1 MADTNQPNDPLAEK
15 TRANLAY
22 IFAVSVLAMLGYI
35 LYRWGDQKEI
45 LTLIIGI
52 IGGTILGGIF
62 GVYFAGS
69 LTKKPDTM
77 VTQTGDSP
85 TNNITSPPTAQPV
98 VENPPATS

>member
-1 MADTNQPNDPLAEK
+1 MADDTNTDPLAER

-22 IFAVSVLAMLGYI
+22 LFGTGVLLMLGYI
-35 LYRWGDQKEI
+35 LYRWGDKTEI

-62 GVYFAGS
+62 GVYFAGT
-69 LTKKPDTM
+69 LTKKPDTT

-85 TNNITSPPTAQPV
+85 TTNVTPSSQPIIN
-98 VENPPATS
+98 NPPVTS